1 MAIVEIKIPS
11 PGESV
16 NQVEL
21 FKWNVVDGDFVEK
34 NAEIASL
41 ESDKATLPLIA
52 SESGVITLVAKEGDS
67 LDVGIVA
74 CTIDTSV
81 KKKEFVSDEINVD
94 SNHESDSKQDILE
107 IKDNLPK
114 IHETSVLESKID
126 KSKIRTTPSAR
137 QLLVEHDLSVED
149 VINGLRSLGKAD
161 VEAYLNKP
169 KSSISELKNVNREIH
184 TERLSLLRRKM
195 SERLVAVKNET
206 AMLTTFNEVNM
217 QAIMDLRSKYQ
228 DKFKEKYNV
237 KLGIMS
243 FFVKAC
249 SIALQEYSAIN
260 SMIDGENM
268 IKYNYADISVAVSTP
283 RGLMVPVVRNAE
295 SMSLSEIELTIGG
308 LAEKARNG
316 TISIS
321 EMSGGTFTITN
332 GGVFGSMLST
342 PIINPPQSAI
352 LGMHSIIDRP
362 IVVNKQIIIAPM
374 MYIALSYDHR
384 IVDGKDSVGFL
395 IKVKELLE
403 NPTAYLF
410 NQEEF
415 V

>member
-21 FKWNVVDGDFVEK
+21 FKWNVANGDFVEK
-34 NAEIASL
+34 NSEIASL

-52 SESGVITLVAKEGDS
+52 SESGRITLIVKEGDS
-67 LDVGIVA
+67 LDVGAIA
-74 CTIDTSV
+74 CTIDTSF
-81 KKKEFVSDEINVD
+81 KKNDFVSEKINVD
-94 SNHESDSKQDILE
+94 SNHESDSKHDISE

-114 IHETSVLESKID
+114 THETSVSESKID

-169 KSSISELKNVNREIH
+169 KSSILELKNVNREIH

-268 IKYNYADISVAVSTP
+268 IRYNYADISVAVSTP

-295 SMSLSEIELTIGG
+295 SMSLSDIELTIGG

-362 IVVNKQIIIAPM
+362 IVVNKQITVAPM

-410 NQEEF
+410 DKEEF
-415 V
+415 I

>member
-52 SESGVITLVAKEGDS
+52 SESGVITLIAKEGDS

-149 VINGLRSLGKAD
+149 VINGLRSLGKVD

-169 KSSISELKNVNREIH
+169 KYSISELKNVNREIH

>member
-149 VINGLRSLGKAD
+149 VINGLRSLGKVD

-169 KSSISELKNVNREIH
+169 KYSISELKNVNREIH

>member
-52 SESGVITLVAKEGDS
+52 SESGVITLIAKEGDS

-74 CTIDTSV
+74 CTIDTSS
-81 KKKEFVSDEINVD
+81 KKKDFVSDKINVD
-94 SNHESDSKQDILE
+94 SNHENDSKQDISE

-114 IHETSVLESKID
+114 IHEIPVSESKID

-137 QLLVEHDLSVED
+137 QLLIEHDLSVED
-149 VINGLRSLGKAD
+149 VINGLRSLGKVD

-169 KSSISELKNVNREIH
+169 KYSISELKNVNREIH

-228 DKFKEKYNV
+228 DKFEEKYNV

-410 NQEEF
+410 GKEEF